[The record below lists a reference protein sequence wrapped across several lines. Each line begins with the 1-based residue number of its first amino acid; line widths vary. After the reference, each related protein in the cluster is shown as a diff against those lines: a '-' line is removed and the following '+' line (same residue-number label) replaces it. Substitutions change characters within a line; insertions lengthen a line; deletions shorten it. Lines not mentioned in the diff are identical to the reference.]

1 MQETEKIWMNGE
13 LVPWA
18 DAKVHVL
25 SHAMHYGSGVFEGIR
40 AYATDR
46 GPAVFRLM
54 DHLRRLE
61 RSSEVYFMQLP
72 YGIEE
77 LRQATHEV
85 IAANGLD
92 TCYVRPLAFRGYG
105 ELGINPLK
113 CPIEVIIAVW
123 PWGAYLGEEA
133 LEHGVRVM
141 TSSWRRIGP
150 NTLPATAKASGQYLN
165 SQLAKMEAM
174 HSGYDEAI
182 LLNEQ
187 GYLADGS
194 GENVFMVHD
203 GVLST
208 PPTTASCLPGITRDT
223 VIRLARGMGY
233 EVREV
238 DVVRSDLYHADEV
251 FFTGTAAEITPIRSI
266 DEHEIGAGPI
276 TKRIQTRVLRDHLGP
291 LGALARVPRLPRR
304 DARQGVKVQAAR
316 QIPLSRPDIG
326 PQEEEYVLAALRS
339 GVLGLGPYARN
350 FEKEFAAFCGSEHA
364 VSVSSGTAACTCSC
378 APPASARATR
388 SSRAPISFVASANV
402 MLYERATPVF
412 ADVDPDTFVLDP
424 AAVEAA
430 ITPRTRGDP
439 AGARVRLSVRHGRA
453 RRDRREALARDHRGR
468 LRGGRQR
475 VPGPQNRGARAARGL
490 RLLPEQ
496 ADDDGRGRHGH
507 HRRRRARRA
516 AALARQSGPL
526 RLRRLA
532 RARQARL
539 QLPHGRAVGG
549 CRPGADRAPRRY
561 LACVPQSRPAT
572 TSCSR
577 ASRASRFPP
586 RTAPATCARGSSL
599 RDPPRRRPRPQRRDG
614 RAAGT
619 RSGLPDQRHPL
630 FPGKQRTTYP
640 RSQLPVN
647 AHPSIPSIK
656 IRKSPFANSRTP
668 NPVLQEF

>member
-77 LRQATHEV
+77 LRQATHDV

-165 SQLAKMEAM
+165 SQLAKLEAM

-194 GENVFMVHD
+194 GENVFMVQD

-223 VIRLARGMGY
+223 VLRIARGMGY
-233 EVREV
+233 EAREV

-276 TKRIQTRVLRDHLGP
+276 TKRIQSEFFAITSGRSE
-291 LGALARVPRLPRR
+291 
-304 DARQGVKVQAAR
+304 
-316 QIPLSRPDIG
+316 LSP
-326 PQEEEYVLAALRS
+326 
-339 GVLGLGPYARN
+339 
-350 FEKEFAAFCGSEHA
+350 EFLDY
-364 VSVSSGTAACTCSC
+364 
-378 APPASARATR
+378 PA
-388 SSRAPISFVASANV
+388 
-402 MLYERATPVF
+402 ATPLK
-412 ADVDPDTFVLDP
+412 A
-424 AAVEAA
+424 
-430 ITPRTRGDP
+430 
-439 AGARVRLSVRHGRA
+439 
-453 RRDRREALARDHRGR
+453 
-468 LRGGRQR
+468 
-475 VPGPQNRGARAARGL
+475 
-490 RLLPEQ
+490 
-496 ADDDGRGRHGH
+496 
-507 HRRRRARRA
+507 
-516 AALARQSGPL
+516 
-526 RLRRLA
+526 
-532 RARQARL
+532 
-539 QLPHGRAVGG
+539 
-549 CRPGADRAPRRY
+549 
-561 LACVPQSRPAT
+561 
-572 TSCSR
+572 
-577 ASRASRFPP
+577 
-586 RTAPATCARGSSL
+586 
-599 RDPPRRRPRPQRRDG
+599 
-614 RAAGT
+614 
-619 RSGLPDQRHPL
+619 
-630 FPGKQRTTYP
+630 
-640 RSQLPVN
+640 
-647 AHPSIPSIK
+647 
-656 IRKSPFANSRTP
+656 
-668 NPVLQEF
+668 

>member
-77 LRQATHEV
+77 LRQATHDV

-105 ELGINPLK
+105 ELGINPLT
-113 CPIEVIIAVW
+113 CPVDVIIAVW

-187 GYLADGS
+187 GFLADGS
-194 GENVFMVHD
+194 GENVFMVQD

-233 EVREV
+233 DVREV
-238 DVVRSDLYHADEV
+238 DIVRSDLYAADEV
-251 FFTGTAAEITPIRSI
+251 FFTGTAAEITPIHSI
-266 DEHEIGAGPI
+266 DDHEIGAGPI
-276 TKRIQTRVLRDHLGP
+276 TKRIQTEFFAITSGRSE
-291 LGALARVPRLPRR
+291 
-304 DARQGVKVQAAR
+304 
-316 QIPLSRPDIG
+316 LSP
-326 PQEEEYVLAALRS
+326 EYLD
-339 GVLGLGPYARN
+339 Y
-350 FEKEFAAFCGSEHA
+350 
-364 VSVSSGTAACTCSC
+364 
-378 APPASARATR
+378 PA
-388 SSRAPISFVASANV
+388 
-402 MLYERATPVF
+402 ATP
-412 ADVDPDTFVLDP
+412 AK
-424 AAVEAA
+424 A
-430 ITPRTRGDP
+430 
-439 AGARVRLSVRHGRA
+439 
-453 RRDRREALARDHRGR
+453 
-468 LRGGRQR
+468 
-475 VPGPQNRGARAARGL
+475 
-490 RLLPEQ
+490 
-496 ADDDGRGRHGH
+496 
-507 HRRRRARRA
+507 
-516 AALARQSGPL
+516 
-526 RLRRLA
+526 
-532 RARQARL
+532 
-539 QLPHGRAVGG
+539 
-549 CRPGADRAPRRY
+549 
-561 LACVPQSRPAT
+561 
-572 TSCSR
+572 
-577 ASRASRFPP
+577 
-586 RTAPATCARGSSL
+586 
-599 RDPPRRRPRPQRRDG
+599 
-614 RAAGT
+614 
-619 RSGLPDQRHPL
+619 
-630 FPGKQRTTYP
+630 
-640 RSQLPVN
+640 
-647 AHPSIPSIK
+647 
-656 IRKSPFANSRTP
+656 
-668 NPVLQEF
+668 